1 MSLQSA
7 ATITEQGPA
16 ATAVSEVIS
25 IDPAAAASTV
35 YAAVLADPTD
45 VTPTTTERSLDE
57 RNIDINAPCAIQP
70 DGYGPKPTDETVAGF
85 LADPRYRVSLT
96 FNAPLLFAHARTE
109 NCFGRRNSS
118 KYSSGLQSR
127 IREPEWLV

>member
-16 ATAVSEVIS
+16 ATAVSQVIS

-57 RNIDINAPCAIQP
+57 RNVDVNAPCAVQP
-70 DGYGPKPTDETVAGF
+70 DGYGPKPTPDTVAGF
-85 LADPRYRVSLT
+85 MADPIYSVSPT
-96 FNAPLLFAHARTE
+96 FNAPLLFAHARTA
-109 NCFGRRNSS
+109 NCFERLN
-118 KYSSGLQSR
+118 SSGLQSG
-127 IREPEWLV
+127 IREPERLV

>member
-16 ATAVSEVIS
+16 ATAVSQVIS

-57 RNIDINAPCAIQP
+57 RNVDVNAPCAVQP
-70 DGYGPKPTDETVAGF
+70 DGYGPKPTLDTVAGF
-85 LADPRYRVSLT
+85 MADPRYSVSLT

-109 NCFGRRNSS
+109 NCFERRN
-118 KYSSGLQSR
+118 SSGLQSR